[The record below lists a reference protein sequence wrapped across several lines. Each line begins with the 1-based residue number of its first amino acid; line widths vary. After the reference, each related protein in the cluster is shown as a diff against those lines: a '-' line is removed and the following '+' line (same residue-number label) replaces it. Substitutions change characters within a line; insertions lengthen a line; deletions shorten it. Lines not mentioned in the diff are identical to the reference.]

1 LTEAK
6 KIMKVRTGAKVQEG
20 RTAPD
25 SPFERAYAVIMA
37 GGSGTRFWPLSRQKN
52 PKQLLMLFGKETLLE
67 AAVERIQS
75 VIPPERTYI
84 FTNELVRGK
93 IVRLLPRIPHQQ
105 IVAEPA
111 ARNTAPTIGLAAY
124 EILRRDPDGIMVV
137 LPSDH
142 VIEKPEVF
150 RHNLGAAC
158 RWAESEGRSV
168 VLGIKPTRPD
178 VGYGY
183 VRFGRREGREIY
195 RVERFTEKPA
205 LPLARKFL
213 ASGKYR
219 WNGGMFI
226 WRASTLLRNLE
237 QFQPRMARALARID
251 KAGGVQARATF
262 RKIYPTLE
270 KISIDFALMQQISDV
285 FGVSADMGW
294 SDVGSW
300 AVAYDLNPK
309 DAQGNVQPRHAIALN
324 SARNIIVSPHKQ
336 VVTVGVH
343 DLVIV
348 ETGDALLVCARDDSQ
363 HVGKAVQEL
372 ERHGRRELL

>member
-1 LTEAK
+1 
-6 KIMKVRTGAKVQEG
+6 MKATKTKQGSQKRTTSG
-20 RTAPD
+20 
-25 SPFERAYAVIMA
+25 SPFEHAYAVIMA
-37 GGSGTRFWPLSRQKN
+37 GGSGTRFWPLSRQRT
-52 PKQLLMLFGKETLLE
+52 PKQLLTLFGQNTLLE

-75 VIPPERTYI
+75 VIPPERIYI

-93 IVRLLPRIPHQQ
+93 ITRLLPRIPSHQ

-111 ARNTAPTIGLAAY
+111 ARNTAPTIGLAAQ
-124 EILRRDPDGIMVV
+124 EILRRDPDGLMVV

-142 VIEKPEVF
+142 VIDKPDIF
-150 RHNLGAAC
+150 RRDLGAAC
-158 RWAESEGRSV
+158 RWAAVEGRSV

-183 VRFGRREGREIY
+183 VRFGRREGRADGREIF
-195 RVERFTEKPA
+195 RVEKFTEKPA
-205 LPLARKFL
+205 LPMARKFL

-237 QFQPRMARALARID
+237 QFQPRMARSLARID
-251 KAGGVQARATF
+251 KAGGVRARATF
-262 RKIYPTLE
+262 RRIYPPLE
-270 KISIDFALMQQISDV
+270 KISIDFALMQQISSV
-285 FGVSADMGW
+285 YGVSADIGW

-309 DAQGNVQPRHAIALN
+309 NAEGSVQPRHAIALN
-324 SARNIIVSPHKQ
+324 STRNMIVSPRKP

-348 ETGDALLVCARDDSQ
+348 ETEDALLVCSRDDSQ
-363 HVGKAVQEL
+363 NVGKAVQEL
-372 ERHGRRELL
+372 ERQGRRELL

>member
-1 LTEAK
+1 MKAK
-6 KIMKVRTGAKVQEG
+6 SGNSRSKG
-20 RTAPD
+20 RGNKG
-25 SPFERAYAVIMA
+25 SPFEHAYAVIMA
-37 GGSGTRFWPLSRQKN
+37 GGSGTRFWPLSRRNN
-52 PKQLLMLFGKETLLE
+52 PKQLLTLFGSETLLE

-75 VIPPERTYI
+75 VIPPERIYI
-84 FTNELVRGK
+84 FTNDLVRRK
-93 IVRLLPRIPHQQ
+93 IVRLLPRIPSRQ

-111 ARNTAPTIGLAAY
+111 ARNTAPTIGLAAQ
-124 EILRRDPDGIMVV
+124 EILRCDPEGLMVV

-142 VIEKPEVF
+142 VIKKPEAF
-150 RHNLGAAC
+150 RRDLRAAC
-158 RWAESEGRSV
+158 RWVTVEGRSV

-183 VRFGRREGREIY
+183 VRFGGRQAEAEGREIF
-195 RVERFTEKPA
+195 RVEEFTEKPELA
-205 LPLARKFL
+205 TARKFL

-237 QFQPRMARALARID
+237 RFQPRMARALARID
-251 KAGGVQARATF
+251 KAGGVRARATF
-262 RKIYPTLE
+262 RKIYPTLQ
-270 KISIDFALMQQISDV
+270 KISIDYALMQQISNV
-285 FGVSADMGW
+285 YGVSADIGW

-309 DAQGNVQPRHAIALN
+309 DARGTVMPRHAIALD
-324 SARNIIVSPHKQ
+324 SERNMIVSTGKQ

-348 ETGDALLVCARDDSQ
+348 ETDDALLVCARDDSQ
-363 HVGKAVQEL
+363 KVGKAVEEL
-372 ERHGRRELL
+372 DRRGRHELL